1 MIIPIQQL
9 PTDTLRNMIEEF
21 VTRDGTDYGETEIGI
36 EQRVEQVKAR
46 LVSGE
51 VVVLF
56 SQSTGQCNIVASN
69 MLD

>member
-9 PTDTLRNMIEEF
+9 PSDTLRNMIEEF
-21 VTRDGTDYGETEIGI
+21 VTRDGTDYGDVEVGI

-46 LVSGE
+46 LLSGE
-51 VVVLF
+51 AVVLF